1 MDLNPCADGVYC
13 REHQPGSKS
22 ITLTRPSPR
31 RNSKRRGKSTISKR
45 TQFYYSVIQ
54 VTLSPRSRTFS
65 ERIETAIQRYK
76 AKRNFDSEKK
86 DVFDKY
92 MSFGGIDTGP
102 KMFTGGLDANMLD
115 EHDAKEIRDITA
127 TNFVG
132 SDKANIGK
140 DSSIWTVDFEGVVKG
155 FL

>member
-1 MDLNPCADGVYC
+1 MP
-13 REHQPGSKS
+13 
-22 ITLTRPSPR
+22 
-31 RNSKRRGKSTISKR
+31 
-45 TQFYYSVIQ
+45 
-54 VTLSPRSRTFS
+54 VTLSHRSRTFS

-76 AKRNFDSEKK
+76 AKRNLDSEKK

-102 KMFTGGLDANMLD
+102 KMFSGGLDAKMLD

-127 TNFVG
+127 TDFVG
-132 SDKANIGK
+132 SDKANVGK
-140 DSSIWTVDFEGVVKG
+140 DSSVWTVDFEGIVKG

>member
-1 MDLNPCADGVYC
+1 MRRRRICTT
-13 REHQPGSKS
+13 SKH
-22 ITLTRPSPR
+22 TLT
-31 RNSKRRGKSTISKR
+31 
-45 TQFYYSVIQ
+45 YSVA
-54 VTLSPRSRTFS
+54 VRLTLSIRSRTFS

-76 AKRNFDSEKK
+76 AKRNFDSERK

-102 KMFTGGLDANMLD
+102 KMFGGLDAKVLD
-115 EHDAKEIRDITA
+115 DHNAEEIRKITA

-132 SDKANIGK
+132 GDKANIGK
-140 DSSIWTVDFEGVVKG
+140 DSSIWVVDFEEIAKA